1 MVENFFAYN
10 VDEEEPYDVD
20 EEEAYFENVS
30 KASPMFRD
38 LSDYV
43 QYRGKLNMFT
53 GNFIDIPWNSVVDC
67 ANNLFLQVADA
78 INFNGLTRLQ
88 KYGVI
93 TAVFSIVFKNFTGDA
108 ETFMPLNQY
117 INYLDE
123 QGIELRTEQEEDD
136 FKRFFLRIEIEIL
149 QAVDWVPCR
158 TFRQR
163 GLF

>member
-1 MVENFFAYN
+1 MENYFAYA
-10 VDEEEPYDVD
+10 VDEEEDYDVD
-20 EEEAYFENVS
+20 GEEAYFENVS

-38 LSDYV
+38 LSEYV
-43 QYRGKLNMFT
+43 QYLGALRRSPD
-53 GNFIDIPWNSVVDC
+53 NFRNTPWNSVVDC

-93 TAVFSIVFKNFTGDA
+93 TAVFSIVLKNFTADA
-108 ETFMPLNQY
+108 GMSLDQY
-117 INYLDE
+117 IVYLDE
-123 QGIELRTEQEEDD
+123 QGIVLRTDQEEDD

-149 QAVDWVPCR
+149 QAVNWVPCR